1 MDNTQPVGEFGGR
14 ERRAAGAQEA
24 VLLEMPVEQKKASRA
39 ARRRAGFMF
48 LGACVCYAV
57 FLMSEGLRPFS
68 VCFAILCVRPFL
80 EWAEHH
86 VPFSSWHVFFRD
98 AGGGVR
104 LERQLRFRDRVLRR
118 RDVDLSRHTWLRVY
132 DPEDRD
138 LRLELGNPQY
148 QTQVLCQI
156 RYYDGW
162 RFRQELREAA
172 KAELLALGGQVAA
185 LTGMEDRGFR
195 DLSRW
200 SSRASSR
207 SR

>member
-1 MDNTQPVGEFGGR
+1 MATEGSQ
-14 ERRAAGAQEA
+14 QM
-24 VLLEMPVEQKKASRA
+24 LLEMPVRQSRASRA

-80 EWAEHH
+80 EWAEQH

-104 LERQLRFRDRVLRR
+104 LERQFRFRDRVLRR
-118 RDVDLSRHTWLRVY
+118 REVDLSRHTWLRVCEP
-132 DPEDRD
+132 DNFTI
-138 LRLELGNPQY
+138 RLELGNPGY
-148 QTQVLCQI
+148 NTHVLSCV
-156 RYYDGW
+156 DLLMADVND
-162 RFRQELREAA
+162 EALRESARA
-172 KAELLALGGQVAA
+172 GLVVLGQQVAA